1 MVFKINLMNK
11 FSKIG
16 FAFLSFFAL
25 IMTGCDKT
33 ELYETKKADPV
44 AHFVTAS
51 PVLSYYVRDNP
62 LDSFIVQIGTSDVAS
77 VDRTVTYNISSPTGA
92 VEGTDYEIVGTD
104 PAKTVTIKAG
114 SAIAN
119 LKIHGKFDS
128 YSGGTKDTLVISL
141 AQPSLTVAKFLDTVR
156 VVLQPY
162 CDVVLDDFL
171 GDYSRSFDIQTG
183 QPTYGPYAIL
193 ITSATT
199 NADGTS
205 GYVMINN
212 VWDVGGPDVRVNL
225 DWSNPANF
233 NTTIPAQ
240 FLYKDGTYGDAT
252 ITGVGTG
259 SFSSCEGKISLSYR
273 VTVAAGSFGNFTTTI
288 AR

>member
-1 MVFKINLMNK
+1 M

-16 FAFLSFFAL
+16 LVALSFFLL
-25 IMTGCDKT
+25 ITTGCDKT
-33 ELYETKKADPV
+33 ELYEIKKADPI

-51 PVLSYYVRDNP
+51 PVLNYYVRDND
-62 LDSFIVQIGTSDVAS
+62 LDSFIVQVGTSDVAN
-77 VDRTVTYNISSPTGA
+77 VDRTVTYNISSPSGA
-92 VEGTDYEIVGTD
+92 VEGTDYEIIGSG

-114 SAIAN
+114 SAIAS

-128 YSGGTKDTLVISL
+128 YSAGNKDTLVFSL

-162 CDVVLDDFL
+162 CDVFLDDFI
-171 GDYSRSFDIQTG
+171 GEYTKSFDIQTG
-183 QPTYGPYAIL
+183 QPTYGPYAL
-193 ITSATT
+193 EITSAVT
-199 NADGTS
+199 NSNGTS
-205 GYVMINN
+205 GYLMINN
-212 VWDVGGPDVRVNL
+212 VWDVGGPDIRVNL

-252 ITGVGTG
+252 ITGVATG
-259 SFSSCEGKISLSYR
+259 SFSSCEGKLSLSYR